1 MATTYSQTSGSWTYR
16 LYVNEASVGN
26 AEENYSRVTCEMRIY
41 RANGTYSYIQNG
53 RYSFSVTI
61 NGVNKTSPTYTVNK
75 STSQPEVS
83 VGTLSFDVPH
93 NEDGTG
99 TASITYCQ
107 FISSGGTSPDT
118 ATMTG
123 MPKNFP
129 LTTIARNP
137 LLGLKRN
144 GAWVYGKVYVKVNGA
159 WVKAKKIF
167 IKNAGSWKEDIKKG

>member
-1 MATTYSQTSGSWTYR
+1 MATTYSQASGSWTYK
-16 LYVNEASVGN
+16 LVVNEASVGS
-26 AEENYSRVTCEMRIY
+26 AEENTSRVTCEMRIY
-41 RANGTYSYIQNG
+41 RANGQYSYIQNG
-53 RYSFSVTI
+53 RYALSVTI
-61 NGVNKTSPTYTVNK
+61 NGVNKVSSTVTVNK

-83 VGTLSFDVPH
+83 VTTLSFDVPH

-99 TASITYCQ
+99 TAVISYVQ
-107 FISSGGTSPDT
+107 FISSAGTSPDT
-118 ATMTG
+118 TTMTG

-167 IKNAGSWKEDIKKG
+167 VKNSGTWKEDIKKG